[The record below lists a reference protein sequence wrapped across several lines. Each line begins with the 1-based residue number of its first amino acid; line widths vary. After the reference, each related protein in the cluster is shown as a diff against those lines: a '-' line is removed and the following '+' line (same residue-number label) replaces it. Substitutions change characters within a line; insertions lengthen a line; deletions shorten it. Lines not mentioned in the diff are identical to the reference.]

1 MARYAQTDT
10 NRGIEPIFV
19 SVKQA
24 AEALNVTPFSVYQIL
39 DAQKIKSQY
48 FGRRRLVDVESLREY
63 AKSLPIYPAG
73 PVS

>member
-1 MARYAQTDT
+1 MSADA
-10 NRGIEPIFV
+10 GIDPIFI

-39 DAQKIKSQY
+39 DTQKIKSQY

-63 AKSLPIYPAG
+63 AKNLPIYPSG